1 MLDMPPHRYGPKSL
15 LAIVNRYNIRDY
27 LDEADRAKKAG
38 HDLIRRA
45 CISYAAMLRAEFRN
59 KRISD

>member
-15 LAIVNRYNIRDY
+15 LGTINRINIRDY
-27 LDEADRAKKAG
+27 LNEADRAKKAG
-38 HDLIRRA
+38 QGLIRRA